1 MEEALI
7 AYLLATPAITS
18 LTGTRIYWME
28 IPQGSAY
35 PAVRLQVISTVP
47 DYTYE
52 GAQGLKRSRVQ
63 VDCYAGSYLGSK
75 AVARTIETLISGEK
89 FTQGPVRFEGCFMD
103 AERDG
108 FEPTAPPDKLFLTSL
123 DFIVNY
129 KGD

>member
-1 MEEALI
+1 MEEAFI
-7 AYLLATPAITS
+7 AYLLATPAITAV
-18 LTGTRIYWME
+18 TGNRIHWME
-28 IPQGSAY
+28 IPQASPY
-35 PAVRLQVISTVP
+35 PAVRLQVVSTVP

-63 VDCYAGSYLGSK
+63 IDCYALSYQSGK
-75 AVARTIETLISGEK
+75 AVARTIEARLSGEK
-89 FTQGPVRFEGCFMD
+89 FTQGPIRFEGCFMD

-108 FEPTAPPDKLFLTSL
+108 FEPTAPPDKLFVISL